1 MRAAPTVAPVGVDG
15 VDISAVITGPFAR
28 PPPVIA
34 SRGYEIQFLPGDF
47 ADIGHQ
53 QLAFGVNVMR

>member
-1 MRAAPTVAPVGVDG
+1 MGLTYPQSSQGLRP
-15 VDISAVITGPFAR
+15 